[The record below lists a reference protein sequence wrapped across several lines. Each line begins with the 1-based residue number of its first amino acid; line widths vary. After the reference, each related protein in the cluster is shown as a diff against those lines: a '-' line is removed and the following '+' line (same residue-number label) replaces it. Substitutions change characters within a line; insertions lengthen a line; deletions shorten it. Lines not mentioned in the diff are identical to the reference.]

1 VIVRGNGVQM
11 NPVLM
16 DLVVRLAATVDE
28 LLDDDKYARGAQKV
42 LESMVADLE
51 KLDPDER
58 RELVAHVQGMAAQ
71 ADRNPLASDGI
82 AGSWRSSP
90 PASASSRRTD
100 LRRNLSGCIHE
111 RSPIR
116 GRSLGPPS
124 AQLVRPP
131 TPDELHG
138 GLARRPRSHAERP
151 STP

>member
-1 VIVRGNGVQM
+1 MIVRGNGVQM

-71 ADRNPLASDGI
+71 ADRNPLASDGY
-82 AGSWRSSP
+82 
-90 PASASSRRTD
+90 RRF
-100 LRRNLSGCIHE
+100 LAE
-111 RSPIR
+111 F
-116 GRSLGPPS
+116 
-124 AQLVRPP
+124 P
-131 TPDELHG
+131 TG
-138 GLARRPRSHAERP
+138 FGIVAED
-151 STP
+151 